1 MSEALP
7 ERFGRYK
14 VIDLIGTGAMGK
26 VYKARDPNIDR
37 VVAVKVIH
45 SELVSQSA
53 KFLERFH
60 REAQAAGRITHP
72 NIVIVYDVGLEGT
85 TSYIV
90 MEYLDGKP
98 LSDVIGGGLS
108 PEHIID
114 FSIKMCDALEYA
126 HSNEL
131 VHRDI
136 KPENIMI
143 LATGQIKI
151 TDFGLARLASSP
163 HLTQSGLIS
172 GTPSYM
178 APEQIQGQQLDGR
191 TDIFALGCV
200 MYEMIAGHPPFA
212 GNNIGTVLYRI
223 MNEDPAPS
231 ERLDTI
237 APQMLKH
244 IVLRALSKNREHR
257 YQTCA
262 EIAQDLRQCKEV
274 GEAVGIIQPPP
285 PVETTRTAVISVADE
300 LSAVN
305 PFTYGNPVT
314 DPTRFY
320 GRQREVEQ
328 IFSRLRNPAFES
340 SSVVGERRVGKTSL
354 LRVMAHE
361 DVVRAR
367 GLDPEKVIFVYN
379 DLGMVGEST
388 TPLQLWL
395 RLLRTIRRQ
404 IQDPDPELNDIIAEL
419 RSSGQVDNYLL
430 ADFFDL
436 LSDVGS
442 SVVLLLDEF
451 ETITYNANFG
461 PDFFGVLRSLAI
473 HHDLALIT
481 SSRQELVDL
490 CHSDEV
496 RTSPFFNI
504 FANINLRGLTPT
516 EANEMIVHPLSGTGV
531 TFTEQDKRTIVEIS
545 GYHPFFTQVAA
556 HFMWDAHHEQ
566 VPEDRRASYVRRHFD
581 AESDPHFSDYCQHS
595 TENERIVLTALALR
609 GALDRQGEASCGM
622 DEIRQAF
629 GRLDLVAG
637 HLVKRSLVIRQDQG
651 LALFSPSFEDWVV
664 GEVFD
669 LVGTA
674 DHDFQSWME
683 QQSVTFAPEVCEIL
697 SRIAPQH
704 RLWVGKWLS
713 DDDAACFLQLVRRF
727 TKSV

>member
-1 MSEALP
+1 MTEALP
-7 ERFGRYK
+7 KRFGRYE
-14 VIDLIGTGAMGK
+14 VIELVGTGAMGK

-45 SELVSQSA
+45 SELVSQSE
-53 KFLERFH
+53 KFLERFR
-60 REAQAAGRITHP
+60 REAQTAGQITHP
-72 NIVIVYDVGLEGT
+72 NIVIVYDVGQEGT
-85 TSYIV
+85 SSYIV
-90 MEYLDGKP
+90 MEFLDGRP
-98 LSDVIGGGLS
+98 LSDVISGGLA

-114 FSIKMCDALEYA
+114 FGIQICEALEYA
-126 HSNEL
+126 HSHGL

-136 KPENIMI
+136 KPENVMI
-143 LATGQIKI
+143 LPTGQIKI
-151 TDFGLARLASSP
+151 TDFGLARLTSSP

-200 MYEMIAGHPPFA
+200 MYEMIAGQPPFV

-231 ERLDTI
+231 ERLDNI
-237 APQMLKH
+237 APQMLKN
-244 IVLRALSKNREHR
+244 IVLRALSKNRDQR

-262 EIAQDLRQCKEV
+262 EIAQDLMQCKQV
-274 GEAVGIIQPPP
+274 GEAVGMIQPPP
-285 PVETTRTAVISVADE
+285 PAETVRTAVFAAPGE

-305 PFTYGNPVT
+305 PFTYGNPIT

-320 GRQREVEQ
+320 GRQREIEQ
-328 IFSRLRNPAFES
+328 VFSRLRNPAFES
-340 SSVVGERRVGKTSL
+340 SSIVGERRVGKTSL
-354 LRVMAHE
+354 LRVMAHA
-361 DVVRAR
+361 DVIRAH
-367 GLDPEKVIFVYN
+367 GLDADKYIFVYN
-379 DLGMVGEST
+379 DLGMVGEAT

-404 IQDPDPELNDIIAEL
+404 VQDPDPELNDIIAEL

-436 LSDVGS
+436 LSDVGL

-451 ETITYNANFG
+451 ETITYNENFG

-504 FANINLRGLTPT
+504 FANINLRGMLPV
-516 EANEMIVHPLSGTGV
+516 EVDQMIDHLLSGTRV
-531 TFTEQDKRTIVEIS
+531 TFSDQDKRAITEIS

-556 HFMWDAHHEQ
+556 HFMWDAYH
-566 VPEDRRASYVRRHFD
+566 DRIDEGQRAAYMRRHFD
-581 AESDPHFSDYCQHS
+581 SESDPHFSDYCQHS

-609 GALDRQGEASCGM
+609 GVLGRRGDISCEV
-622 DEIRQAF
+622 DQIRQAF

-637 HLVKRSLVIRQDQG
+637 QLEKRSLVIRDDG
-651 LALFSPSFEDWVV
+651 SMALFSPAFEDWVV
-664 GEVFD
+664 EEVFD

-674 DHDFQSWME
+674 DHDFQNWLG
-683 QQSVTFAPEVCEIL
+683 QQSARFKPEVREIL
-697 SRIAPQH
+697 PRVHARH

-713 DDDAACFLQLVRRF
+713 DDDAVGFFEIIRCFISG
-727 TKSV
+727 T

>member
-1 MSEALP
+1 MKEALP
-7 ERFGRYK
+7 ERFGRYE
-14 VIDLIGTGAMGK
+14 VVELVGTGAMGK

-37 VVAVKVIH
+37 VVAIKVIH
-45 SELVSQSA
+45 AELVSQSK
-53 KFLERFH
+53 KFLERFR
-60 REAQAAGRITHP
+60 REAQTAGQITHP
-72 NIVIVYDVGLEGT
+72 NIVTVYDVGLEGT
-85 TSYIV
+85 SSYIV
-90 MEYLDGKP
+90 MEFLDGRP
-98 LSDVIGGGLS
+98 LSDAIKGGLM

-114 FSIKMCDALEYA
+114 FSIQICDALEYA
-126 HSNEL
+126 HSHGL

-143 LATGQIKI
+143 LPTGQIKI

-200 MYEMIAGHPPFA
+200 MYEMIAGQPPFA

-231 ERLDTI
+231 ERLDNI
-237 APQMLKH
+237 APQMLKS
-244 IVLRALSKNREHR
+244 IVLRALSKNRDQR

-262 EIAQDLRQCKEV
+262 EIAQDLRQCKQI
-274 GEAVGIIQPPP
+274 GEAVGMIPPP
-285 PVETTRTAVISVADE
+285 PPPETIRTAVFAGPGE

-305 PFTYGNPVT
+305 PFTYGNPIT
-314 DPTRFY
+314 DPTRFF
-320 GRQREVEQ
+320 GRQREIEQ
-328 IFSRLRNPAFES
+328 VFSRLRNPAFES
-340 SSVVGERRVGKTSL
+340 SSIVGERRVGKTSL
-354 LRVMAHE
+354 LRVMAHP
-361 DVVRAR
+361 DVVRAH
-367 GLDPEKVIFVYN
+367 GLDPDSHIFVYN
-379 DLGMVGEST
+379 DLSMVGEST
-388 TPLQLWL
+388 KPLQLWL

-404 IQDPDPELNDIIAEL
+404 VQDPNPELNDVIAEL

-436 LSDVGS
+436 LSDVGL

-451 ETITYNANFG
+451 DTITYNENFG

-504 FANINLRGLTPT
+504 FANINLRGMLPA
-516 EANEMIVHPLSGTGV
+516 EVEQMIDHLLSETGV
-531 TFTEQDKRTIVEIS
+531 TFSDQEKRAIIEIS
-545 GYHPFFTQVAA
+545 GHHPFFTQVAA
-556 HFMWDAHHEQ
+556 HFLWDACHDQIE
-566 VPEDRRASYVRRHFD
+566 EDQRVAYMRQHFD

-595 TENERIVLTALALR
+595 TENEHIVLTALALR
-609 GALDRQGEASCGM
+609 GVLNRRGDTPCEMQ
-622 DEIRQAF
+622 EIRQAF

-637 HLVKRSLVIRQDQG
+637 QLEKRSLVVRREDEP
-651 LALFSPSFEDWVV
+651 ALFSPAFEDWVV

-669 LVGTA
+669 MVGTA
-674 DHDFQSWME
+674 DHDFQSWLG
-683 QQSVTFAPEVCEIL
+683 QQSVQFTPAVREIL
-697 SRIAPQH
+697 PRINAEH

-713 DDDAACFLQLVRRF
+713 DDDGAGFLAVVHCLVDGA
-727 TKSV
+727 

>member
-1 MSEALP
+1 MTEELP
-7 ERFGRYK
+7 KQFGRYK
-14 VIDLIGTGAMGK
+14 VIELVGTGAMGK
-26 VYKARDPNIDR
+26 VYKARDPTIDR

-45 SELVSQSA
+45 SELVSQSE
-53 KFLERFH
+53 KFLERFR
-60 REAQAAGRITHP
+60 REAQAAGQVTHP
-72 NIVIVYDVGLEGT
+72 NIVIIYDVGQQGT
-85 TSYIV
+85 ASYIV
-90 MEYLDGKP
+90 MEYLDGRP
-98 LSDVIGGGLS
+98 LSDAIKGGLM

-114 FSIKMCDALEYA
+114 FGIQICDALEYA
-126 HSNEL
+126 HSNGL
-131 VHRDI
+131 IHRDI

-143 LATGQIKI
+143 LPTGQIKI

-200 MYEMIAGHPPFA
+200 MYEMIAGQPPFS

-231 ERLDTI
+231 ERLDNI
-237 APQMLKH
+237 APQMLKS
-244 IVLRALSKNREHR
+244 IVLRALSKGRDQR

-262 EIAQDLRQCKEV
+262 EIANDLRQCKQV
-274 GEAVGIIQPPP
+274 GEAVGMIKPPP
-285 PVETTRTAVISVADE
+285 PVETVRTAVFAAPGE

-305 PFTYGNPVT
+305 PFTYGNPIT

-320 GRQREVEQ
+320 GRQREIEQ
-328 IFSRLRNPAFES
+328 VFSRLRNPAFES
-340 SSVVGERRVGKTSL
+340 SSIVGERRVGKTSL
-354 LRVMAHE
+354 LRVMAHP
-361 DVVRAR
+361 DVVRAH
-367 GLDPEKVIFVYN
+367 GLDPEKYIFVYN

-404 IQDPDPELNDIIAEL
+404 VQDPDPELNDIIADL
-419 RSSGQVDNYLL
+419 RSSGQIDNYLL

-436 LSDVGS
+436 LSDVGL

-451 ETITYNANFG
+451 ETITYNENFG

-504 FANINLRGLTPT
+504 FANINLRGLLPA
-516 EANEMIVHPLSGTGV
+516 EADQMIGRLLSGTGV
-531 TFTEQDKRTIVEIS
+531 EFSDRDKAAIAQIS

-556 HFMWDAHHEQ
+556 HFMWDAHHDQ
-566 VPEDRRASYVRRHFD
+566 IDEDQRAAYVRRQFD

-595 TENERIVLTALALR
+595 SENERIVLAALAMR
-609 GALDRQGEASCGM
+609 GVLGRRGDTSCEV
-622 DEIRQAF
+622 DQIRQAF
-629 GRLDLVAG
+629 ARLDLVAG
-637 HLVKRSLVIRQDQG
+637 RLEKRSLVIRGGSD
-651 LALFSPSFEDWVV
+651 LSLFSPAFEDWVV
-664 GEVFD
+664 SEVFD

-674 DHDFQSWME
+674 DHDFQSWLG
-683 QQSVTFAPEVCEIL
+683 QQSVQFRPEVREIL
-697 SRIAPQH
+697 PRVNAEH

-713 DDDAACFLQLVRRF
+713 DDDAAGFLDIIRCFVNG
-727 TKSV
+727 T